1 VTGRTL
7 RIGTRGSA
15 LAVAQTRLVA
25 SRLEA
30 GGWACEIVRIRTSGD
45 RAQDDRSMMLGRGA
59 FVTELE
65 RALLDGRVDLAIHSA
80 KDMPTGETPGLE
92 IVAWPERGDPRD
104 ALVAA
109 TRAGLSDLPEG
120 ARIGTE
126 SPRRKA
132 FLLLARSDLDVAPV
146 RGNVDTRLKKLDA
159 GEFDGLVLAVAG
171 LARLGLSDRV
181 TEALDPE
188 TMIPAVGQGALAV
201 QARPDDDAA
210 GWADLLDDPAT
221 GRAVAAERAF
231 LEAMG
236 GGCRAPYAALAEV
249 DEDRVAIEGAALRP
263 DGREAIR
270 DRAEGPVGEARAV
283 GSELAR
289 TLLERGAAQFAGSVA

>member
-30 GGWACEIVRIRTSGD
+30 GGRACEIVTIRTSGD
-45 RAQDDRSMMLGRGA
+45 RAQ
-59 FVTELE
+59 
-65 RALLDGRVDLAIHSA
+65 LDGRVDLAIHSA
-80 KDMPTGETPGLE
+80 KDMPTGGTPGLE

-109 TRAGLSDLPEG
+109 GATGLADLPEG
-120 ARIGTE
+120 ARVGTE

-132 FLLLARSDLDVAPV
+132 FLLLARSDLHVAPV
-146 RGNVDTRLKKLDA
+146 RGNVDSRLRKLDA

-181 TEALDPE
+181 SEALAPD

-201 QARPDDDAA
+201 QARADDGGA

-221 GRAVAAERAF
+221 GVAVAAERAF

-249 DEDRVAIEGAALRP
+249 DEGQVVIEGAALRP

-270 DRAEGPVGEARAV
+270 DRAEGPADEAHAV

-289 TLLERGAAQFAGSVA
+289 ALLERGAAKFAGSAA